1 MRVFGFII
9 KNRIMMVELG
19 FLVWRSAS
27 CYVPASC
34 GVRLA
39 GTALRLFSSLPP
51 FLPLSVLRYVI
62 TRLKLSLHYM
72 TRTIQMIDYQKHLY
86 FCSCHN
92 IKIIGFAKTPLDLY
106 LFSKNFLLV
115 IIEALFSQRL
125 FQSPPFWLFRQPLH
139 IFQ

>member
-1 MRVFGFII
+1 MRVG
-9 KNRIMMVELG
+9 
-19 FLVWRSAS
+19 LVF
-27 CYVPASC
+27 
-34 GVRLA
+34 
-39 GTALRLFSSLPP
+39 LFSLSACCGSVAFGVPSADIGQPP
-51 FLPLSVLRYVI
+51 FSLLPAFPLLSVPPHVI